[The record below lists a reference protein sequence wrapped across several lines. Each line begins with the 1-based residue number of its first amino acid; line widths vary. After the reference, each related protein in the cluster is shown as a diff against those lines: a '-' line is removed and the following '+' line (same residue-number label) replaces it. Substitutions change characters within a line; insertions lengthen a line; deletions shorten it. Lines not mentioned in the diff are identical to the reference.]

1 MLFCFFFLLCDV
13 VLDSMEF
20 VGYVKCLCLSE
31 SGNLSL
37 PLSPISCFGRQEQN
51 KFESLINLWFLF
63 FVLFS
68 KILRFNGKENY

>member
-1 MLFCFFFLLCDV
+1 MLFCLVLFFVLLCDV

-20 VGYVKCLCLSE
+20 VGYVKCLHFRKWEPLS
-31 SGNLSL
+31 
-37 PLSPISCFGRQEQN
+37 LSPISCFGRQEQN

-68 KILRFNGKENY
+68 KY